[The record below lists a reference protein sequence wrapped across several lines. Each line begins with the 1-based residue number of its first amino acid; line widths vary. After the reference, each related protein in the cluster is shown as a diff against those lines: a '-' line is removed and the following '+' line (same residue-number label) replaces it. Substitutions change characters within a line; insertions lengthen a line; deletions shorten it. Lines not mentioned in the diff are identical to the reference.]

1 MEENLN
7 LKKLK
12 GDKSI
17 WAIVL
22 ILLFISIATVYSS
35 SRSLA
40 FRSDKSSLEV
50 LMTHTAYILGGIAVM
65 YVAYRFPLG
74 WYRGGAFFF
83 LLLGI
88 SLLVATLFVG
98 KSINGAE
105 RWLKI
110 FGVSFQPAEL
120 AKITL
125 VIFLAKMFE
134 KHKFDTY
141 RKFFIKVVLPSAI
154 VIILIFWGSLSAAGL
169 LSFTVFLLFI
179 IFKVKFSYIFKTLL
193 IAFAA
198 IVIMVGLNYSF
209 GLFPRIDTGIK
220 RFERYIDKK
229 SNLPENLTPEQIQEK
244 ADKTYQE
251 NMAKVAVSSSGIL
264 GKGPGNSTQRYLLPH
279 PYSDFIFAIITEEW
293 GLVGA
298 VSVLLFYLIFLFRSL
313 MLANRCQQLFSMITV
328 TGIALLITNQAFL
341 HILVN
346 VGMWPVTGQTLP
358 LISLGGS
365 SIIFT
370 SGAIGIILS
379 VSRTIEKSDEAPVKK
394 EEQEYGKEI

>member
-1 MEENLN
+1 M
-7 LKKLK
+7 
-12 GDKSI
+12 
-17 WAIVL
+17 
-22 ILLFISIATVYSS
+22 
-35 SRSLA
+35 
-40 FRSDKSSLEV
+40 
-50 LMTHTAYILGGIAVM
+50 
-65 YVAYRFPLG
+65 
-74 WYRGGAFFF
+74 
-83 LLLGI
+83 
-88 SLLVATLFVG
+88 
-98 KSINGAE
+98 
-105 RWLKI
+105 
-110 FGVSFQPAEL
+110 
-120 AKITL
+120 
-125 VIFLAKMFE
+125 
-134 KHKFDTY
+134 
-141 RKFFIKVVLPSAI
+141 
-154 VIILIFWGSLSAAGL
+154 
-169 LSFTVFLLFI
+169 
-179 IFKVKFSYIFKTLL
+179 
-193 IAFAA
+193 
-198 IVIMVGLNYSF
+198 
-209 GLFPRIDTGIK
+209 FPRIDTGIK